1 MSLAV
6 HDGSGDNLSATM
18 GLYRRYVGPR
28 LIGLACS
35 QANITELRQTIIPR
49 ASGVVLEVGIGPGLN
64 LAHYD
69 PQKVIKVIGVDPE
82 QGFVELAKERVKASP
97 VPVEIIQAPG
107 ERIPLDDGTADT
119 AVLTYTLCSVQD
131 PVAVLREIRRVLKP
145 GGRLLFLEHG
155 RSEETKIAQ
164 WQDRLNPL
172 WNVFSCGC
180 QINRDTAQL
189 LSEAGFRI
197 EDADRFYL
205 PGAPKILG
213 FHCRGTAV

>member
-1 MSLAV
+1 
-6 HDGSGDNLSATM
+6 M

-35 QANITELRQTIIPR
+35 QRNITELRRAITPR

-69 PQKVIKVIGVDPE
+69 PQQVIKVIGIDPE
-82 QGFVELAKERVKASP
+82 QGFLELAEDRVKASP

-131 PVAVLREIRRVLKP
+131 PVAVLREIRRALKP
-145 GGRLLFLEHG
+145 GGRLFFLEHG
-155 RSEETKIAQ
+155 RSDDPSVAT

-180 QINRDTAQL
+180 QINRDTSML
-189 LSEAGFRI
+189 LNAAGFQI
-197 EDADRFYL
+197 EDVDHFYL

-213 FHCRGTAV
+213 FHSCGTAS

>member
-6 HDGSGDNLSATM
+6 PDGSGDNLSATM

-107 ERIPLDDGTADT
+107 ERIPLDNGTADT

-131 PVAVLREIRRVLKP
+131 PAAVLREIRRVLKP

-155 RSEETKIAQ
+155 RSEDANIAQ

>member
-1 MSLAV
+1 
-6 HDGSGDNLSATM
+6 M
-18 GLYRRYVGPR
+18 GLYRRYIGPR
-28 LIGLACS
+28 LIGYACS
-35 QANITELRQTIIPR
+35 RSNITGLRQSIVPQ
-49 ASGVVLEVGIGPGLN
+49 ASGVVLEIGIGPGLN

-69 PQKVIKVIGVDPE
+69 PGKVKKVIGIDPE
-82 QGFVELAKERVKASP
+82 PGFLELGRKQFEQSP
-97 VPVEIIQAPG
+97 VPVEIVQAPG
-107 ERIPLDDGTADT
+107 ETLPLDDGIADC
-119 AVLTYTLCSVQD
+119 AVLTYTLCSVGD
-131 PVAVLREIRRVLKP
+131 PVAALLEIRRVLKP

-155 RSEETKIAQ
+155 RSDDANIAQ

-180 QINRDTAQL
+180 QINRDTAHL

-213 FHCRGTAV
+213 FHCRGTAVSMADARAISRNRPC